1 MYIFHNYNLKR
12 KFFQGSSMTDE
23 GLVSVFAIGD
33 VSNNLAAVD
42 WIIPLSG
49 IGNWDRMKQTRQN
62 VPYDC
67 RRHHITI
74 SRLSPCH
81 GWIIKFIFNNILRDP
96 AVRLEQLTRRSAI
109 LVYSEETGNYIAL
122 PV

>member
-42 WIIPLSG
+42 WISHLSG
-49 IGNWDRMKQTRQN
+49 LGNWERMKQIRQN
-62 VPYDC
+62 CALCLQMTLYHYFKIIPMSWLD
-67 RRHHITI
+67 HQIHILQYTQQSCSP
-74 SRLSPCH
+74 SRTTDL
-81 GWIIKFIFNNILRDP
+81 
-96 AVRLEQLTRRSAI
+96 
-109 LVYSEETGNYIAL
+109 
-122 PV
+122 